1 MGVGGGGGEYVPQI
15 GFGWTNGVAL
25 VLLQQ
30 LYAPAARSSSDSGL
44 SEPEMLVVIFIS
56 VFVFLGIV
64 ALCLMHFLMPKKA
77 TSGTTSTT
85 TPSVSMSNNP
95 IHSTA
100 V

>member
-1 MGVGGGGGEYVPQI
+1 MGGGGGEYVPQI

-30 LYAPAARSSSDSGL
+30 LYTTSARSSSDDSL
-44 SEPEMLVVIFIS
+44 SEPEMLAVIFVS

-64 ALCLMHFLMPKKA
+64 ALCFMHFLMPKKA
-77 TSGTTSTT
+77 VSGTSTT
-85 TPSVSMSNNP
+85 SPSVSMSNNP
-95 IHSTA
+95 IHTTA